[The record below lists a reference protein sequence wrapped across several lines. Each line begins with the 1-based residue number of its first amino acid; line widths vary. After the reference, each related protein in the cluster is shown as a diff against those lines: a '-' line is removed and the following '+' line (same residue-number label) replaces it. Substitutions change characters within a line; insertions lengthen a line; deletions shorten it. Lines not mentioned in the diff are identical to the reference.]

1 MPEEPVEIL
10 LRMAENG
17 EIDPWNI
24 DIVLV
29 TDRFLGE
36 LERRRELDLRIS
48 GRTLL
53 YASILLRMKSDL
65 LIEQSPVVEA
75 DDSPEEV
82 YDEELFFDGDPGAG
96 ELGSHPG
103 PIEALEREIQR
114 RIKRKE
120 FRTRPVTLYE
130 LITQLKLAEKEE
142 RRRQRRKHLPFDDE
156 DSLVL
161 ADDVVEIAHDEAYE
175 EVSTTLHSTLLL
187 LDPEGSSP
195 VPLSLI
201 ASEMGCALY
210 DVYIPIL
217 FLMLDDRVDIIQ
229 EEFYGEILVA
239 RTSNPAL

>member
-10 LRMAENG
+10 LRMAESG

-53 YASILLRMKSDL
+53 YASILLRMKSDA
-65 LIEQSPVVEA
+65 LIESSPDHRA
-75 DDSPEEV
+75 DDPEEEV
-82 YDEELFFDGDPGAG
+82 YDEELFFEDDGDVSS
-96 ELGSHPG
+96 SHLG

-142 RRRQRRKHLPFDDE
+142 RRRQKRKHLPFDDE
-156 DSLVL
+156 DSLIL
-161 ADDVVEIAHDEAYE
+161 AEDVVEIAHDEAYE
-175 EVSTTLHSTLLL
+175 EVSTAIYSTLLL
-187 LDPEGSSP
+187 LDPDGSCP

-229 EEFYGEILVA
+229 EEFYGEILIA
-239 RTSNPAL
+239 RTPSPIF

>member
-10 LRMAENG
+10 LRMAESG

-53 YASILLRMKSDL
+53 YASILLRMKSDA
-65 LIEQSPVVEA
+65 LIDPSPDPVADESEEEA
-75 DDSPEEV
+75 
-82 YDEELFFDGDPGAG
+82 YDEELFFDGDADGD
-96 ELGSHPG
+96 GSSSLPG

-114 RIKRKE
+114 RIKRKD

-142 RRRQRRKHLPFDDE
+142 RRRQRRKSLPFDDE
-156 DSLVL
+156 DSLIL

-175 EVSTTLHSTLLL
+175 EVSTTIYSTLLL
-187 LDPEGSSP
+187 LDPDGSSP

-229 EEFYGEILVA
+229 EEFYGEILIA
-239 RTSNPAL
+239 RTPVPAL